1 MSGIFSK
8 MKKNANDIYSD
19 DEPLL
24 DEEFSY
30 EIVVNGINVVLYKSL
45 ASLISIISRSGYY
58 TFRNSEEIL
67 QGFIQKPPVFDKRY
81 YTEAMIPKYIN
92 NNLAT
97 INHFINVMEANFS
110 KDQLQILYRNI
121 KNLKIKQ
128 KKNMR
133 GALGEYKER
142 KNVILLLKDGSEKTT
157 YHELFHLASTI
168 CTLGRTL
175 VGLALLSDNLYL
187 GRALTEGYTELLVN
201 RYFDESIK
209 STSYYREL
217 ICAKCIEDIVGK
229 GLMEDSY
236 LTANVKELTDE
247 LIKYTTYKEI
257 YEFFGKMDDVLV
269 HSGRLLKDTSYDRI
283 VANDIANNEIQI
295 NLWLVSLKQKKQQ
308 IYETVPYRDYEEY
321 KKYFTVDGKEVGK
334 NIYLELLSLY
344 NCVDKK
350 DDYYFGYELK
360 DFMKLIG
367 YDKLEDI
374 VLNTG
379 INGFIEE
386 LKKYMLEEDIP
397 GYLEAYNEYLT
408 PNMKY
413 DDKKYIAVKRYHVGM
428 MAAKYL
434 YKKPIKIEND
444 NKFIKFHYFFKEYL
458 RDYYANISYFTRNK
472 NNHLVTDYYGNEE
485 DTDESHFYNAYV
497 PHHGISNMSKVAKII
512 GYEELFWVL
521 MLDDMN
527 ELIRVLS
534 QYLDDYEIINL
545 MEADK
550 DSIERILKKFL
561 NKINKTIERR

>member
-58 TFRNSEEIL
+58 TFRDSEEIL

-168 CTLGRTL
+168 CILGRTL
-175 VGLALLSDNLYL
+175 VGLALLNDNLYL

-217 ICAKCIEDIVGK
+217 ICAKCIEDVVGK

-308 IYETVPYRDYEEY
+308 IYETVPYRNYEEY

-379 INGFIEE
+379 INGLIEE

-428 MAAKYL
+428 MAAKNIYN
-434 YKKPIKIEND
+434 KPIKIKND
-444 NKFIKFHYFFKEYL
+444 DKFIKFHYFFKEYL
-458 RDYYANISYFTRNK
+458 RDYYANVSYFTRNK

-497 PHHGISNMSKVAKII
+497 PQHGISNMSKVAKVI

-521 MLDDMN
+521 MLDDMK